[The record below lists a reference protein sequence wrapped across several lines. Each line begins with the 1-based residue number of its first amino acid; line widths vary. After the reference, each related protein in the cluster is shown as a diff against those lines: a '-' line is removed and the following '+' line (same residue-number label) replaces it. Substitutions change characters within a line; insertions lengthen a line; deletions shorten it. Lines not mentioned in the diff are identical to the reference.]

1 MATTA
6 ATTLRFIAASCR
18 ALWSD
23 CGEQG
28 NYIAVEATEPDALEC
43 VRQFAQ
49 AAANGR
55 SFVDLFARH
64 FPAGCEAAAKS
75 VPRPPAMSRRY
86 GAHHSII

>member
-49 AAANGR
+49 AAAR
-55 SFVDLFARH
+55 L
-64 FPAGCEAAAKS
+64 AGS
-75 VPRPPAMSRRY
+75 GGVHYSMT
-86 GAHHSII
+86 